1 MSLDKLSNAQ
11 ASGLWL
17 EQLTF
22 MQEAQTERCKL
33 VLVRAANKRL
43 AGVQYLF
50 R

>member
-1 MSLDKLSNAQ
+1 MSLDELRNAQ
-11 ASGLWL
+11 ESGLWL

-22 MQEAQTERCKL
+22 MQEAKTERYKL
-33 VLVRAANKRL
+33 GLVRAANKRL